1 MRGLPAAAILVLLT
15 ALPARGQV
23 SGQVS
28 GRSDSNMS
36 RSGLHYRDVRDPDVV
51 RGVWVTR
58 WEYHSPESVTALIS
72 RAAVLGLTDIFFQV
86 RGRADAFYRSELEP
100 WGEELAGRL
109 GLDPGWDPLEVAV
122 REAHSRGLRL
132 HAWINTFPIWSG
144 DRPPPATD
152 PLHVYLAHP
161 EWIEANRYG
170 ETQRLG
176 NRFGY
181 VSASPGNREV
191 QDHIQAVVMDIV
203 NRYQVDGV
211 HFDYIRLPDQ
221 DYSYDAT
228 SRGRFLAESRYETY
242 MEWQTG
248 QITGMLERI
257 AASARARRPDL
268 ILTAA
273 IVNHYRRAVSI
284 FAQDPVAWTSSG
296 ALDYVIPMAYTSS
309 PAEFAAMVE
318 GYRIMLPGEKMAM
331 GINLGEMPDSPTT
344 AAAQV
349 RRSLTTGTRGHVF
362 FSLNDL
368 DRLGS
373 QTGDRG
379 DLYGYLE
386 ELYGERFVV
395 AERRA
400 PERIDVLPVVARFTL
415 LVVLLLP

>member
-1 MRGLPAAAILVLLT
+1 M
-15 ALPARGQV
+15 ALPA
-23 SGQVS
+23 SGQAP
-28 GRSDSNMS
+28 GRTDGYHSSP
-36 RSGLHYRDVRDPDVV
+36 GLHYRNIRDSEVV

-58 WEYHSPESVTALIS
+58 WEYHSPESVTALLS
-72 RAAVLGLTDIFFQV
+72 RAAALGLTDIFFQV

-109 GLDPGWDPLEVAV
+109 GSDPGWDPLEVAV

-132 HAWINTFPIWSG
+132 HAWINTFPIWNG
-144 DRPPPATD
+144 DRPPPVTD
-152 PLHVYLAHP
+152 PLHVYLTHP
-161 EWIEANRYG
+161 EWIMANSFG
-170 ETQRLG
+170 QTQRLG

-191 QDHIQAVVMDIV
+191 QDHVQAVVMDIV
-203 NRYQVDGV
+203 YRYRVDGV

-228 SRGRFLAESRYETY
+228 SRGRYLAESRSETY
-242 MEWQTG
+242 MDWQAG

-273 IVNHYRRAVSI
+273 TVNHYHRAVSI
-284 FAQDPVAWTSSG
+284 FAQDPLSWTSSG
-296 ALDYVIPMAYTSS
+296 ALDYVIPMAYTAS
-309 PAEFAAMVE
+309 PAEFVRMME
-318 GYRIMLPGEKMAM
+318 GYRDMLPGEKMAI
-331 GINLGEMPDSPTT
+331 GIGLGEMPDSPAA

-349 RRSLTTGTRGHVF
+349 RRSLTSGTRGHVF
-362 FSLNDL
+362 FSLDDL
-368 DRLGS
+368 NRLVS
-373 QTGDRG
+373 QIGNRG

-395 AERRA
+395 AERRV
-400 PERIDVLPVVARFTL
+400 PERVDVSGVLAKLTL